1 MQFGWKKEEV
11 WGPLGIDIWFVLNCQ
26 WRSDQ
31 AHFFPLVT
39 SARLISRSHQLKWKS
54 YYYGAWSRAYILAMN
69 EAVSS
74 LGNSNGQARDM
85 LYIVRAEIPVYRP
98 TKWVSASQKIKE
110 TLVRR
115 TAFLLKVLIGI
126 FDSGIIIF
134 FCFSLILFKAI
145 IFLWVLSIKIIQFS
159 PWEI

>member
-1 MQFGWKKEEV
+1 M

-54 YYYGAWSRAYILAMN
+54 YYYRAWSRADILAMN

-85 LYIVRAEIPVYRP
+85 LYTVRAEIPPFRL

-110 TLVRR
+110 RFLKRI
-115 TAFLLKVLIGI
+115 AFLLKVLIGV

-134 FCFSLILFKAI
+134 PPDSPYFLKPLSLFGFSPLK
-145 IFLWVLSIKIIQFS
+145 LSIFFF